1 MVLAL
6 LPPLVLML
14 LLLLRLRLRLL
25 LITTVFLLGLL
36 RKLEL
41 DLARE
46 LQADAAGV
54 AAAHVDPLDRAQRA
68 HPPQPGDELRA
79 ARERDEVGRALRGV
93 PGGERERRRRLLR
106 RS

>member
-25 LITTVFLLGLL
+25 LIAIVFLPFLLGLL

-54 AAAHVDPLDRAQRA
+54 AAAHVDPLDCA
-68 HPPQPGDELRA
+68 
-79 ARERDEVGRALRGV
+79 
-93 PGGERERRRRLLR
+93 
-106 RS
+106 